1 MNHLYIFLLRAIPGG
16 RPTIKKKRTFRPNGG
31 PLTVVG
37 LAVLL
42 VGTAYLLD
50 YFRKRNIG

>member
-1 MNHLYIFLLRAIPGG
+1 MNDLAIFFLRAILGG
-16 RPTIKKKRTFRPNGG
+16 VIAVVIARTFRPDGG
-31 PLTVVG
+31 PLIVTG

-50 YFRKRNIG
+50 YSRKKK